1 MHRGQTGITLIV
13 GLILSIVCG
22 CWQGAMTGTP
32 GELAGR
38 SLLPQM
44 PVMLAVESL
53 LLTCPSKENADYE
66 AIWHSARPAGL
77 PESNALWCE
86 NGLRLG
92 VLRSP
97 LPARLQQWLEDEGT
111 IPSGSLQTF
120 HQRHETF
127 LATTPVLERYRL
139 RWTADLAAAAMEKEW
154 AQIIGGIWV
163 QPRLHKRSTLL
174 ICEPRL
180 QHAEQQSWIRPAADA
195 SRFVRSE
202 EPLMERFPTLQVEV
216 ELTPEE
222 YLIIGPLANAN
233 DNLGFLLFRTAAPTT
248 RSATAM
254 EPAVATWRLL
264 LLRVHLPAS
273 SAGQDLP
280 EISSPY
286 LRR

>member
-1 MHRGQTGITLIV
+1 MHRGQTEITLIV

-38 SLLPQM
+38 SLLPQI

-77 PESNALWCE
+77 PESSALWCE

-97 LPARLQQWLEDEGT
+97 LPARLQQWLEDEAT

-127 LATTPVLERYRL
+127 LTTTPVIERCRL
-139 RWTADLAAAAMEKEW
+139 RWTADLAAPAMEKEW
-154 AQIIGGIWV
+154 EQIIGGIWV
-163 QPRLHKRSTLL
+163 QPRLHKRGTLL

-222 YLIIGPLANAN
+222 YLIIGSQADAQG
-233 DNLGFLLFRTAAPTT
+233 NLGALLFHSGASAGMSAPAIGAP
-248 RSATAM
+248 ATG
-254 EPAVATWRLL
+254 WRLL

-273 SAGQDLP
+273 SARQDLP